1 MKFLLFASTLWAVR
15 EPMDYGEVLA
25 QRAIR
30 RMDVLFSQNKIN
42 EALKYGEQFAARVQP
57 RSSLYYTMG
66 LRCNQLGQLERAL
79 AYYNKAL
86 ELSPNMQEA
95 LYDRSEILLALGRYD
110 EAEKD
115 LKMAEKSIK
124 KHWVIHLRLAEVAG
138 YKKNKK
144 ALDTELRKAIQLGFD
159 IKQIP
164 KLGKHWSQWARD
176 KNLERTI
183 RQIISQYGNEEIWLQ
198 LIRY

>member
-1 MKFLLFASTLWAVR
+1 MKIKIMIGLVLLIFLGVAFWT
-15 EPMDYGEVLA
+15 
-25 QRAIR
+25 
-30 RMDVLFSQNKIN
+30 N
-42 EALKYGEQFAARVQP
+42 
-57 RSSLYYTMG
+57 
-66 LRCNQLGQLERAL
+66 
-79 AYYNKAL
+79 
-86 ELSPNMQEA
+86 
-95 LYDRSEILLALGRYD
+95 RSEILLALGRYD
-110 EAEKD
+110 DAEKD
-115 LKMAEKSIK
+115 LRVAEKNVK

-144 ALDTELRKAIQLGFD
+144 DLDKELRKAIQLGFN
-159 IKQIP
+159 IEQIS